1 MSGRPVHRMGDINS
15 GRGAI
20 HSIPQRNVFANDLLL
35 AVDGSR
41 GTSHAPCPL
50 PPIHCANAWVTTM
63 GRHTVYANNIP
74 VNCEGD
80 PDSCSHTRV
89 MGSHNVYAGDIN
101 YGLAIIDST

>member
-15 GRGAI
+15 GGGAI
-20 HSIPQRNVFANDLLL
+20 HSIPQRSVHANHLVL

-41 GTSHAPCPL
+41 GTSHFPCPY

-63 GRHTVYANNIP
+63 GRHTVYAENIP

-80 PDSCSHTRV
+80 PDSCSHIRIK
-89 MGSHNVYAGDIN
+89 GSHNVFADDIN
-101 YGLAIIDST
+101 FGIATIDST

>member
-1 MSGRPVHRMGDINS
+1 
-15 GRGAI
+15 
-20 HSIPQRNVFANDLLL
+20 
-35 AVDGSR
+35 
-41 GTSHAPCPL
+41 
-50 PPIHCANAWVTTM
+50 M

-80 PDSCSHTRV
+80 PDSCSHVRV